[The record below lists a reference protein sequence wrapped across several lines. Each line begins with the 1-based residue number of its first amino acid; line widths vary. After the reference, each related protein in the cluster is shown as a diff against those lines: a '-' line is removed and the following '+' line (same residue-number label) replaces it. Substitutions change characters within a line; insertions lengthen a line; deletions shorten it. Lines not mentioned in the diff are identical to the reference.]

1 MKIFDKIF
9 KFLYALLFFFTPLI
23 FTTNTSEL
31 FEFNKMIFI
40 YLITVLVSFFW
51 LIKMIVAKKLI
62 IKKTFLDIPIILF
75 LFSQILSTIFSID
88 GHVSIFGYYGRFNG
102 GLLSIISYIVLYYG
116 LVSNLRNFDFIL
128 KSSLFS
134 SVVVILYGLP
144 GKLGHDLT
152 CFFVSQGKIFDNS
165 CWSTETNVFNPKER
179 VFSTL
184 GQPNWFGAFLAIN
197 FFIALYF
204 FVKNIKN
211 PKYFILNTFYLIV
224 NFSFILF
231 SRSKSAFG
239 AVIIGI
245 ILIIIYYLLT
255 FKKNLKKIIIT
266 LLMIAIIPILLFK
279 TGIAKIDKYL
289 SISKIKHQKSK
300 IKLENQKKVNNL
312 NITDS
317 LDIRK
322 IVWKGA
328 INLGLKYPLLGTGV
342 ETFAYSYY
350 FVRPAEHNLTSEW
363 DYVYN
368 KAHNEFLNYLATTG
382 FTGLITY
389 LLMIFVSIYFFLK
402 ILNPKSKILNLKSKK
417 IENNIT
423 IYSFLLISYLT
434 ILITNFFG
442 FSTTTINLFF
452 YLIPAFII
460 SFDKKNTSEEE
471 KISYDK
477 LNPFQ
482 YFAILIIFS
491 FLVYILYSIYSY
503 WKADTYYAL
512 GSNYSKPQVSD
523 YQKSAVFF
531 EKALKTRYEPVYE
544 DRFSSSLAYLA
555 FFAAYQKQNDL
566 AYQLRKISDYY
577 NEKTILKSP
586 KNIFY
591 LKTKAKNQYLF
602 YEMTLDKNY
611 LLKGIEELKNSQ
623 KLAPTDPKI
632 PYSLAF
638 YYSRLYDSEKDTFEK
653 KVWENK
659 SLEEIKLALKLKNNF
674 QEALTLKQDLL
685 KKYHLSSQSP

>member
-9 KFLYALLFFFTPLI
+9 KFLYASLFFFTPLI
-23 FTTNTSEL
+23 FTASTSEL

-51 LIKMIVAKKLI
+51 LLKMILAKKLI
-62 IKKTFLDIPIILF
+62 IKKTLLDIPIILF
-75 LFSQILSTIFSID
+75 LLSQILSTIFSID
-88 GHVSIFGYYGRFNG
+88 NHVSLFGYYGRFNG
-102 GLLSIISYIVLYYG
+102 GLLSIISYILLYYG
-116 LVSNLRNFDFIL
+116 LVSNLENLDFIL

-134 SVVVILYGLP
+134 SLIVILYGLP
-144 GKLGHDLT
+144 GKFGHDLT
-152 CFFVSQGKIFDNS
+152 CFFVSQGRLFDNS
-165 CWSTETNVFNPKER
+165 CWSTETNIFNPKER

-184 GQPNWFGAFLAIN
+184 GQPNWFAAYLAIN
-197 FFIALYF
+197 FFIAFYF

-245 ILIIIYYLLT
+245 ILIVIYYLLIV
-255 FKKNLKKIIIT
+255 KKNLKKIIIT
-266 LLMIAIIPILLFK
+266 LLMIAIIPTLLFK

-289 SISKIKHQKSK
+289 SISNIKNQKSK

-350 FVRPAEHNLTSEW
+350 FVRPVEHNLTSEW

-382 FTGLITY
+382 FTGLMTY
-389 LLMIFVSIYFFLK
+389 LILVGSTLYFFISK
-402 ILNPKSKILNLKSKK
+402 IKHQKSKTYLFI
-417 IENNIT
+417 
-423 IYSFLLISYLT
+423 LISYLT

-452 YLIPAFII
+452 YLIPAFIF
-460 SFDKKNTSEEE
+460 SFDKKN
-471 KISYDK
+471 ISDEDKSSYKK
-477 LNPFQ
+477 LNFFQ
-482 YFAILIIFS
+482 YFFILIIFIFS
-491 FLVYILYSIYSY
+491 AYILYSIYSY
-503 WKADTYYAL
+503 WRADNFYAL
-512 GSNYSKPQVSD
+512 GLNYSKPQVSD
-523 YQKSAVFF
+523 YQKSAAFF
-531 EKALKTRYEPVYE
+531 EKALKIRSESVYE

-555 FFAAYQKQNDL
+555 FFAAYQKQNNLSD
-566 AYQLRKISDYY
+566 QLRKISQYY

-586 KNIFY
+586 KNIFF

-602 YEMTLDKNY
+602 YDMTLDKDY
-611 LLKGIEELKNSQ
+611 LLKGIEALKNSQ

-638 YYSRLYDSEKDTFEK
+638 YYSRLYDSEEDIFQKKFWKD
-653 KVWENK
+653 K
-659 SLEEIKLALKLKNNF
+659 SLKEIELALKLKNDF

-685 KKYHLSSQSP
+685 KKYHLPSQSL